1 MGKETNDSRKNI
13 KRRDFLGG
21 LAALSASAAL
31 TPAGRLMAG
40 EAAGASSSPGPDPG
54 LPKAYSNPKPSY
66 EPAYPPGLSGL
77 RGSHP
82 GSFEV
87 AHQLALGGRRWA
99 DPSALTDKP
108 YDLVV
113 VGGGVSGLAAALTFR
128 QEAGP
133 EARILILDNH
143 DDFGGHAKRNEFVL
157 DGETLIGYGGSESI
171 SSPSSYSKSA
181 ARFVR
186 GLGIDVDRFDEYFDQ
201 GHYQQHKTEGT
212 GIYFDSAHYGVDRV
226 VAAPFSIWFDGLAPN
241 PEAQLALF
249 PISAEAR
256 KQLLRLL
263 DPKLDLLAGK
273 SSEEKGRLLASVS
286 YDDFLRRYGGA
297 GDEVIALLRNM
308 PTEAEAVGY
317 DALPASYAVGY
328 RAPGTLGLGMDQ
340 ELVDLDGDSYIHHF
354 PDGNASVARLL
365 VRQLLP
371 GAVPGRTMDDI
382 VLAAVNYDA
391 LDRVDQSTRLRLQST
406 AIRVAHTSDQKSV
419 DVTYVQYGRVHRVR
433 SEHVILASYNQVIP
447 YLCPELPEKQK
458 SALGFQEKAPLV
470 YINVLLRNW
479 RAFAGL
485 GMNALYS
492 PQAFCNALWLD
503 FPVSV
508 GAYRFSAGPDRPIV
522 VHAVHVPSPGG
533 QGLSMREQF
542 RLGRRR
548 LQGMGLEDYRRAM
561 GDQLEGALKG
571 HGFDF
576 SRDAA
581 DMTVNVWPHGYAY
594 TYNPL
599 YDDPGWVAGE
609 GGPHLQARA
618 QHHRISIANSDSE
631 ASAYLDAAIDAG
643 IRAAGEQLGQSG

>member
-1 MGKETNDSRKNI
+1 MSEEEHDSEKNI
-13 KRRDFLGG
+13 KRRDFVGG
-21 LAALSASAAL
+21 LAALSASAAFA
-31 TPAGRLMAG
+31 PAGQLMADE
-40 EAAGASSSPGPDPG
+40 EAASPAPPGPSPLIPAADPI
-54 LPKAYSNPKPSY
+54 YQ
-66 EPAYPPGLSGL
+66 PAYPPGLSGL

-87 AHQLALGGRRWA
+87 AHQLALAGHRWDEPS
-99 DPSALTDKP
+99 DPTDSP

-128 QEAGP
+128 QKAGP

-171 SSPSSYSKSA
+171 ASPSTYSKSA

-186 GLGIDVDRFDEYFDQ
+186 GLGIDVDRFDEYFDH
-201 GHYQQHKTEGT
+201 GHYERHEAEGM

-226 VAAPFSIWFDGLAPN
+226 VASPFSIWFDDPLPN
-241 PEAQLALF
+241 PEVQLAQF

-263 DPKLDLLAGK
+263 NPQLDLLAGK
-273 SSEEKGRLLASVS
+273 SSKEKSRLLNSLS

-297 GDEVIALLRNM
+297 GDEVITLLRNM
-308 PTEAEAVGY
+308 PNEAEAVGY

-328 RAPGTLGLGMDQ
+328 RAPGTSGLGMDQ
-340 ELVDLDGDSYIHHF
+340 ELVDLDGDPYIHHF
-354 PDGNASVARLL
+354 PDGNASVARLI

-382 VLAAVNYDA
+382 VLATVNYDA
-391 LDRVDQSTRLRLQST
+391 LDRIDQPTRLRLQST
-406 AIRVAHTSDQKSV
+406 AIRVAHSGDQKSV

-447 YLCPELPEKQK
+447 YICPELPEKQK
-458 SALGFQEKAPLV
+458 RALDFQEKAPLV

-479 RAFAGL
+479 QAFKSL
-485 GMNALYS
+485 GMNSLYS

-508 GAYRFSAGPDRPIV
+508 GGYRFSREPDRPIV
-522 VHAVHVPSPGG
+522 LHAVHVPSPGG
-533 QGLSMREQF
+533 EGLSMREQF
-542 RLGRRR
+542 RHGRRR
-548 LQGMGLEDYRRAM
+548 LQGMGLEDYRRGM
-561 GDQLEGALKG
+561 RDQLKGALKG
-571 HGFDF
+571 QGFDF
-576 SRDAA
+576 DRDVA

-594 TYNPL
+594 TYNAL
-599 YDDPGWVAGE
+599 YDDPGWAAGE

-643 IRAAGEQLGQSG
+643 IRAAGEQLGEPG